1 MADFGLVVEV
11 HAPPARVWSVLLD
24 VERWPEWTS
33 SVISA
38 RRLEFGPLA
47 LGSRARIVQPRLSG
61 ATWKVTSFDEKKC
74 AFAWT
79 ARSIG
84 LKVVGKH
91 KVDAFGPT
99 SRITLSLHYSG
110 LFGLLVARS
119 SRDILWKHLEM
130 QGAGLKARCEA
141 EAARPSKPILVPKPA
156 AMPTL
161 RKAR

>member
-1 MADFGLVVEV
+1 MADFGLVVEI

-33 SVISA
+33 SVTSA

-47 LGSRARIVQPRLSG
+47 LGSRTRIVQPRLST
-61 ATWKVTSFDEKKC
+61 ATWKVTSFDDKKR
-74 AFAWT
+74 AFDWT

-91 KVDAFGPT
+91 KVDAFGSA
-99 SRITLSLHYSG
+99 SRVTLSLHYSG

-119 SRDILWKHLEM
+119 SRDILWKYLEIE
-130 QGAGLKARCEA
+130 GAGLKARCET
-141 EAARPSKPILVPKPA
+141 EAARPSKPILVPKPV
-156 AMPTL
+156 AMPSW